1 MQSRFPYGIK
11 YSRGFG
17 KILTVY
23 IWLDLELPTGIKPFF
38 FLFDT
43 GADITSFPV
52 SAAKKLGVDLDKC
65 PEESM
70 TGYEGVAVLVYRSNI
85 RIRFN
90 KKSFEIPCVFN
101 PNEEVPILLGRAG
114 IIDKFNI
121 ALDAKNKEI
130 TFEEIYP

>member
-11 YSRGFG
+11 YSSGFG

-23 IWLDLELPTGIKPFF
+23 IWLDLESPTGIKPFF

-43 GADITSFPV
+43 GADITSFPI
-52 SAAKKLGVDLDKC
+52 SAAKKLGIDLDKC

-70 TGYEGVAVLVYRSNI
+70 TGYEGTAVLVYKSQI
-85 RIRFN
+85 KIKFN
-90 KKSFEIPCVFN
+90 EKTFEVPCVFN
-101 PNEEVPILLGRAG
+101 PNEEVPIILGRAG

-121 ALDAKNKEI
+121 LLDSKNKEI
-130 TFEEIYP
+130 VFEEI